1 MSSND
6 SSKLQVSQLGKNPGK
21 KTGVNL
27 HEFPCWPSWSE
38 LGGKD
43 GQAFL
48 MGHQHI
54 KSNAANLMT
63 SKLWSL

>member
-1 MSSND
+1 MIALNCKSLNLESILD
-6 SSKLQVSQLGKNPGK
+6 K
-21 KTGVNL
+21 KTGVNV

-43 GQAFL
+43 GQALL

-63 SKLWSL
+63 RKLWSL